1 MEKKQKKQCTKC
13 NKVFPITAFHRN
25 CNRKDGRD
33 DGGDGEETRVSR
45 EAPQVAQKSV
55 SDGYV
60 FLQNQVGVGRKTNN
74 RQIKA
79 VYSAREVGLGVP

>member
-1 MEKKQKKQCTKC
+1 MGANDEQSENSGQ
-13 NKVFPITAFHRN
+13 N
-25 CNRKDGRD
+25 
-33 DGGDGEETRVSR
+33 

-60 FLQNQVGVGRKTNN
+60 LPQNQVGAGRKTNN

>member
-1 MEKKQKKQCTKC
+1 MVLSNLDVLT
-13 NKVFPITAFHRN
+13 
-25 CNRKDGRD
+25 DGVLGGGD
-33 DGGDGEETRVSR
+33 DGDGEETRVSR

-60 FLQNQVGVGRKTNN
+60 LLQNQVGVGRKTNN

-79 VYSAREVGLGVP
+79 VYSAREVGSDVPGT